1 MNKKIIFFTIGY
13 ILIYITLILLKC
25 IHFDIISFSIPLFFG
40 ILSDIYNFSYGR
52 STIMKGKTIFKY
64 LSCLFVI
71 ISLIVFVFHFIGLFT
86 LDVTVPIFLLCI
98 GVSAITS
105 TLYNHPTNL
114 KMIVFIIV
122 LIILSLVIL

>member
-13 ILIYITLILLKC
+13 ILIYITLIVLKC

-40 ILSDIYNFSYGR
+40 ILSDIYNFSYGH

-64 LSCLFVI
+64 LSRLFLI
-71 ISLIVFVFHFIGLFT
+71 ISLIVIVFHFIGLFT
-86 LDVTVPIFLLCI
+86 LDVTVPIFLLCL

-114 KMIVFIIV
+114 KMIVFILV
-122 LIILSLVIL
+122 LIILSLVII